1 MSAKGTLYI
10 LSAPSGGG
18 KSSLIAGL
26 LERFNLDD
34 KLRLSISHTTRD
46 MRPGEVDGQSYFFV
60 NEEEFKAL
68 IERGAFLEY
77 AQVFDRYYGTSR
89 EVVQQWLDE
98 GRDVLLDID
107 WQGARNIR
115 AQMPGCVSIFIVP
128 PSLEELRHRL
138 EKRQRDTPEVIDQ
151 RMELAKR
158 EISHY
163 REYDYVVVN
172 DKYDNALVQLRGII
186 LARRCLLEKQEE
198 ARHELF
204 ENLLAGY
211 VDPESSSEA

>member
-26 LERFNLDD
+26 LDRFNLDD

-46 MRPGEVDGQSYFFV
+46 MRPGEADGVNYFFV
-60 NEEEFKAL
+60 SDEEFKAL
-68 IERGAFLEY
+68 IERNAFLEY
-77 AQVFDRYYGTSR
+77 AEVFGRYYGTSR

-128 PSLEELRHRL
+128 PSLEELRTRL
-138 EKRQRDTPEVIDQ
+138 ERRQRDTPEVIDQ

-163 REYDYVVVN
+163 PEYDYVVVN
-172 DKYDNALVQLRGII
+172 DKYDNALVQLRSII
-186 LARRCLLEKQEE
+186 LARRCLLAKQEE
-198 ARHELF
+198 ARHELLSG
-204 ENLLAGY
+204 LLYGY
-211 VDPESSSEA
+211 ADPETIAQ

>member
-26 LERFNLDD
+26 LDRFNLDD

-46 MRPGEVDGQSYFFV
+46 MRPGEADGVNYFFV
-60 NEEEFKAL
+60 SDEEFKAL
-68 IERGAFLEY
+68 IERNAFLEY
-77 AQVFDRYYGTSR
+77 AEVFGRYYGTSR

-128 PSLEELRHRL
+128 PSLEELRTRL
-138 EKRQRDTPEVIDQ
+138 ERRQRDTPEVIDQ

-163 REYDYVVVN
+163 PEYDYVVVN
-172 DKYDNALVQLRGII
+172 DKYDNALVQLRSII
-186 LARRCLLEKQEE
+186 LARRCLLAKQEE
-198 ARHELF
+198 ARHELLSG
-204 ENLLAGY
+204 LLYGY
-211 VDPESSSEA
+211 ADPETIAQE